1 MQKITSLGVKDYV
14 SKITTSK
21 TAVNRGSAIEQKGFY
36 GQSNHNNNLN
46 PEGAL
51 RLEDQPSITTL
62 LNDIQ
67 THQSTSSS
75 SNGGGSNS
83 VDSTGG
89 ENEEGIRRHTKWVYR
104 DIIDVIE
111 STSSDN
117 YQTSFLQLADSQSES
132 KQVEE
137 YKGYHLKQM
146 NVWRMHKT
154 NQRLPG
160 GGIAMAFY
168 SGPY

>member
-1 MQKITSLGVKDYV
+1 
-14 SKITTSK
+14 
-21 TAVNRGSAIEQKGFY
+21 
-36 GQSNHNNNLN
+36 LN

-83 VDSTGG
+83 VDNTGG

-117 YQTSFLQLADSQSES
+117 YQASFLQLADSQSES

-137 YKGYHLKQM
+137 YKGYHLK
-146 NVWRMHKT
+146 
-154 NQRLPG
+154 
-160 GGIAMAFY
+160 
-168 SGPY
+168 